1 MRTPAEFACVLV
13 RNLQA
18 FPMVSRLWRWLA
30 LPPTRL
36 SRCYDKE
43 MMFRSAAL
51 FFLLLVS
58 AVVLP
63 QSADSSQA
71 QANPNTPK
79 SFHDALL
86 NVTYFYPGR
95 FVADPAVS
103 AASTSTAAD
112 ATPKCAHSNF
122 FANSNAPTG
131 TSSFVLSTI
140 DGTCPNVLRG
150 ATQLGPF
157 IREQIIR
164 QLKQYGEP
172 TVTQEATK
180 YTIDGHPAAI
190 VLASV
195 PMPVTTTNKLP
206 TITYAAKACVLGNI
220 PVKPRKKSDPVDATR
235 HVLCFD
241 FTTPHSDLLTLM
253 FAFSMQFDNDA
264 PQPMVPGSVIR

>member
-1 MRTPAEFACVLV
+1 MRTF
-13 RNLQA
+13 QA
-18 FPMVSRLWRWLA
+18 FLMVSRLWRWSEIMSSR
-30 LPPTRL
+30 PP
-36 SRCYDKE
+36 RCYDKE

-51 FFLLLVS
+51 LFLLLVC
-58 AVVLP
+58 AAARP
-63 QSADSSQA
+63 QATDSSQA
-71 QANPNTPK
+71 PANPNMPK

-95 FVADPAVS
+95 FVADPASTTANSSS
-103 AASTSTAAD
+103 ATD
-112 ATPKCAHSNF
+112 GPPKCAHSNF
-122 FANSNAPTG
+122 FANSNSPTG

-172 TVTQEATK
+172 TVTQESTK

-195 PMPVTTTNKLP
+195 PMPTTPTNKLP
-206 TITYAAKACVLGNI
+206 TTTYAAKACVLGNI
-220 PVKPRKKSDPVDATR
+220 PVKPKKKSDPVEPTR

-253 FAFSMQFDNDA
+253 FAFTMQFDNDA
-264 PQPMVPGSVIR
+264 PQPLVPGTVIR